1 MQRNILR
8 FRAHLN
14 YIVFE
19 IQYCVGVGEE
29 LLTKDY
35 FVEIRRIVDILPV
48 SGNHEITSILFIV
61 LQVRFRFELQ
71 TLIIYFKF

>member
-1 MQRNILR
+1 MVQRNILR

-19 IQYCVGVGEE
+19 IQYCVGVGKE
-29 LLTKDY
+29 LLTEYY

-48 SGNHEITSILFIV
+48 SGNHEITSVLFIV
-61 LQVRFRFELQ
+61 LQVCFRFELQ
-71 TLIIYFKF
+71 TLIVYF